1 MSRINTVILAA
12 ILILSFMPIRSMAIA
27 ADSPSTMSA
36 ILACEG
42 NGRSRRECF
51 SVALRRLAS
60 IIPRA
65 YKGQLLYSDIL
76 LKDLE
81 SEAPLFNESHLAFG
95 LMIAETLDGADVQ
108 SIRGTLQDVCSLSLK
123 EASDDRNIVCDVSHM
138 LGMLLDTTD
147 EVLQDPLGNPSPD
160 NVKARLSA
168 VNDIL
173 RRVTNLLPPPVT
185 GQNGVCSSRVDS
197 QSKCLPVMVA
207 FVLGVEV
214 SSQSNSDRA
223 AAVFSKLLPAIAD
236 GPLGDSPF
244 FVKFIVE
251 SAQRVAISVPIG
263 DDSPHSIV
271 EMLMAAFDL
280 AKDNGADGQTTSEV
294 GEALFSAASSY
305 KSSGVGEADRE
316 MISRQ
321 AMEIF
326 KAFDAIPDPASRDE
340 KYSRAV
346 DALTRLNLEDLAFQ
360 ALIGRLGTQGA
371 DLGGTISQAKLVAS
385 IAGLPGRK
393 DQARNLALQI
403 GPKLLQL
410 PRETPELATILGEL
424 GQMLLFSEKVRVFKD
439 VCNISPHI
447 ELAAKMLRL
456 SLSILEDEKI
466 GASYENVGL
475 EPVVKDF
482 VRELDDPARAPG
494 AIRFDAVFNCLN
506 TIDQVH
512 AVTDKLVEEARATKS
527 PVVLARAYQKALTI
541 AKNFLDDS
549 EVRKTN
555 SDLTQIADVVAQWI
569 RALWSID
576 PVEETISELQADAH
590 HNIYLTALGTG
601 ISRPFLDLIEE
612 RLTVERS
619 KIGGNFSHIAQ
630 LLATDIS
637 LRQRAIRPDGDSRGI
652 KSLLLLFADHGR
664 ESEALQ
670 LYRNLPPQS
679 DNSFYG
685 EFFSK
690 LSMTSLQE
698 IKSFLPSSLSTAALD
713 RLDSEIRK
721 KQVAAL
727 SPAAMRVFVATADEK
742 EISSE
747 APAIVSV
754 TLLAG
759 GDKELRLLLKELHSS
774 ASIGALILEA
784 TRHKRF
790 ELAEEFA
797 DQLLPADDLSRILS
811 HLKGLEPG
819 EKSAAL
825 LRRAES
831 RLLGIEDQG
840 SRQALAAR
848 LSMSAFIKEDCNSA
862 LRFSSIALSSVRSGN
877 SVFAALDGMM
887 PQFKCGQG
895 QEADRLLAA
904 GGPYSGNLDLLPRLA
919 ERLFDSGEV
928 VKADEVLSLAIDA
941 AKSAPAKNGNSFPLL
956 LSASTHIK
964 GEDFAD
970 GVAQALYPKPTGASN
985 ALDGGLIK
993 AYGEARSIIAER
1005 LADSGLLKKS
1015 ADFLTYTTELPEED
1029 RSNIAAKIVND
1040 LLDRGVDPGAIS
1052 TNMRTLLTSKARS
1065 QYEYDMVGRVKAL
1078 ARLRAFDEAVAFVNT
1093 FRAAD
1098 DRVDGMM
1105 AIAETLPEHTRA
1117 MPLARRI
1124 FGEAM
1129 QSAMQIANASTRSRY
1144 LAKIASGFWT
1154 VDELREEA
1162 LGATRVNTNDDQRVR
1177 DDLAEI
1183 LELTNALQEDDPAN
1197 EAFAEVLVDVGKA
1210 LDEIGW
1216 KKETSTVRHALL
1228 SRPFLIDS
1236 ERIENFAYGKDKA
1249 SAYKPRSID
1258 IASELAK
1265 KPPEDALR
1273 YLTDD
1278 YVGNDISDLPVLRLG
1293 LNIGKES
1300 YLARLSRDP
1309 LEQVTAPRALPILP
1323 NAIAENYMRALAQ
1336 EYAAEADPT
1345 RATAL
1350 AREALEVI
1358 AASHQ
1363 SAAATAYFRG
1373 KALRKISL
1381 GDATGTVLNGSRWR
1395 RLREIL
1401 YEQLSQSSA
1410 TENPLQTDVIQQI
1423 KESAV
1428 SIFHD
1433 TPLLFGFVQTFAKAV
1448 ADASGRIPDQL
1459 NGIGKDEALV
1469 HYRILGDAVYAVV
1482 ATRERTELHVLTNRE
1497 FDAGK
1502 LSQLARTVRQNIE
1515 DSSKPMQSGRES
1527 EYYVF
1532 DFEASTQLYKHL
1544 IEPLMPAIANSR
1556 RLILIPDGELVDL
1569 SFALLTAKKPDVLA
1583 GVEAYRN
1590 APWLV
1595 SKFSI
1600 ETLPSLAIWR
1610 LNEEVPTE
1618 VHKGTFLG
1626 LGNPIFA
1633 NKQAVTVDCEKVFE
1647 RASRR
1652 VRAHP
1657 IEGSVYMPGSR
1668 GEIDQIAD
1676 PSVLGGLVSL
1686 PETECELN
1694 YMASQFQHADV
1705 WTQAKAR
1712 ENRLKKLNETGELA
1726 RYEVIAFATHAI
1738 RANGADAPGIVLT
1751 PPGGSGQEDD
1761 GFLIPDEIAQFRIGA
1776 RLVILSACSTGAGS
1790 AISQEAFSGLT
1801 SSFLLAG
1808 TRNVLVSSWDVDS
1821 QATAR
1826 ILAGMMDGVVAG
1838 NGGIADSLQAS
1849 MKATLASAKSIREAH
1864 PVYWAAFAVVTTD

>member
-1 MSRINTVILAA
+1 MSRITRVIFAA
-12 ILILSFMPIRSMAIA
+12 ILILSFMPIRFMAIA

-42 NGRSRRECF
+42 NGQSRRECF
-51 SVALRRLAS
+51 SVALRRVSS

-65 YKGQLLYSDIL
+65 YKGQVLYTDIL

-81 SEAPLFNESHLAFG
+81 SEATLFNESHLALG

-123 EASDDRNIVCDVSHM
+123 EASNDRNIVCDVSHM

-173 RRVTNLLPPPVT
+173 RKVTKLLPPPVN
-185 GQNGVCSSRVDS
+185 GQNSVCSSRVNF
-197 QSKCLPVMVA
+197 QSECLPVMA
-207 FVLGVEV
+207 ALVLGIEV

-223 AAVFSKLLPAIAD
+223 AAVLSKLLPAIVD

-244 FVKFIVE
+244 FVKFIVD

-280 AKDNGADGQTTSEV
+280 AKDKGADVQTKGEV
-294 GEALFSAASSY
+294 GEALVSAASSY
-305 KSSGVGEADRE
+305 KSSGVSEADRE
-316 MISRQ
+316 MISRR
-321 AMEIF
+321 AIEIF
-326 KAFDAIPDPASRDE
+326 KAFDAIPDPTSRDE

-346 DALTRLNLEDLAFQ
+346 DALTTMNLEDLAFQ
-360 ALIGRLGTQGA
+360 ALIGRLGTEGT
-371 DLGGTISQAKLVAS
+371 DLSGTISQAKLVKS
-385 IAGLPGRK
+385 IAGLPGREE
-393 DQARNLALQI
+393 QARDLALQI

-410 PRETPELATILGEL
+410 PRETPELATVLGEL

-439 VCNISPHI
+439 VCNISPNI
-447 ELAAKMLRL
+447 ELAAKMLHF

-466 GASYENVGL
+466 RASYENVGL

-512 AVTDKLVEEARATKS
+512 AVTDKLVDEARATKS

-541 AKNFLDDS
+541 AKNFLDDR

-555 SDLTQIADVVAQWI
+555 SDLRQVADMVAQWVG
-569 RALWSID
+569 ALWSID
-576 PVEETISELQADAH
+576 PVEETISELQADVH
-590 HNIYLTALGTG
+590 HNIFLTALGTG
-601 ISRPFLDLIEE
+601 ITQPFTDLIDE
-612 RLTVERS
+612 RLAVKRS
-619 KIGGNFSHIAQ
+619 KLDGNYLHIAQ
-630 LLATDIS
+630 LLATDVS
-637 LRQRAIRPDGDSRGI
+637 LRQRAIKPDGDSVGM

-664 ESEALQ
+664 EHEALQ
-670 LYRNLPPQS
+670 LYRNLPPQT
-679 DNSFYG
+679 DNIFYG
-685 EFFSK
+685 AFFSK
-690 LSMTSLQE
+690 LSMTSLQK

-727 SPAAMRVFVATADEK
+727 SPAAMRVFVASADEK
-742 EISSE
+742 EIISE

-759 GDKELRLLLKELHSS
+759 GDTELRLLLKELHSS

-825 LRRAES
+825 LRKAES
-831 RLLGIEDQG
+831 LLMGIEDQA
-840 SRQALAAR
+840 SKQALAAR
-848 LSMSAFIKEDCNSA
+848 LSMSALIKEDCNSA
-862 LRFSSIALSSVRSGN
+862 LRFSSIALSSVRSGS

-887 PQFKCGQG
+887 PLFKCGQG

-904 GGPYSGNLDLLPRLA
+904 AGPYSENLDLLPRLA
-919 ERLFDSGEV
+919 VRLFDSGEV
-928 VKADEVLSLAIDA
+928 VKANEVLSLAIDA
-941 AKSAPAKNGNSFPLL
+941 AKSAPAKNSNSFSLL

-964 GEDFAD
+964 CEDFAD
-970 GVAQALYPKPTGASN
+970 GVAQALYPKPTRASN
-985 ALDGGLIK
+985 ALDAGLIK
-993 AYGEARSIIAER
+993 AYGEARSVIAES
-1005 LADSGLLKKS
+1005 LANSGLLEKS
-1015 ADFLTYTTELPEED
+1015 ADFLTYTTELPKED

-1040 LLDRGVDPGAIS
+1040 LLDRGVDPDAIS
-1052 TNMRTLLTSKARS
+1052 TNMRSLLTSKARS
-1065 QYEYDMVGRVKAL
+1065 EYEYDMLVRVKAL
-1078 ARLRAFDEAVAFVNT
+1078 ARLGAFDEAVALVNT
-1093 FRAAD
+1093 FGTAD
-1098 DRVDGMM
+1098 NRVDGIM
-1105 AIAETLPEHTRA
+1105 AIAETLPEDIRA
-1117 MPLARRI
+1117 MPLARRL

-1129 QSAMQIANASTRSRY
+1129 QSATQIANASPRSRY

-1154 VDELREEA
+1154 VDEFREEA
-1162 LGATRVNTNDDQRVR
+1162 LAATRVKTNDDQRVR

-1183 LELTNALQEDDPAN
+1183 LELTTALQEDAPAN

-1216 KKETSTVRHALL
+1216 AKETSTVRHALL
-1228 SRPFLIDS
+1228 SRPFLIDN
-1236 ERIENFAYGKDKA
+1236 ERIENFAYSKDKA
-1249 SAYKPRSID
+1249 SDYKPSGID

-1278 YVGNDISDLPVLRLG
+1278 YVGNDISDLPVLRLS

-1336 EYAAEADPT
+1336 EYTAEADTT

-1358 AASHQ
+1358 ASSHQ

-1395 RLREIL
+1395 RLRQIL
-1401 YEQLSQSSA
+1401 YEQLKQSSK

-1433 TPLLFGFVQTFAKAV
+1433 TPLLFGFVETFARAV

-1459 NGIGKDEALV
+1459 NGIGKDEALI
-1469 HYRILGDAVYAVV
+1469 HYRIMGDAVYAVV

-1497 FDAGK
+1497 FDAVK
-1502 LSQLARTVRQNIE
+1502 LSQLVGTVRKSIE
-1515 DSSKPMQSGRES
+1515 DSSKPMQSGQES

-1544 IEPLMPAIANSR
+1544 IEPLMPAIADKR
-1556 RLILIPDGELVDL
+1556 RLILIPDGELLDL
-1569 SFALLTAKKPDVLA
+1569 SFALLTAQKPDVFA

-1600 ETLPSLAIWR
+1600 ETVPSLAIWR
-1610 LNEEVPTE
+1610 LNEGGSKE
-1618 VHKGTFLG
+1618 VHNGTFLG
-1626 LGNPIFA
+1626 LGNPMFA
-1633 NKQAVTVDCEKVFE
+1633 NKHAVTVDCEKVFE
-1647 RASRR
+1647 GASRR
-1652 VRAHP
+1652 ARAYP

-1676 PSVLGGLVSL
+1676 SSVLGGLVSL

-1705 WTQAKAR
+1705 WTQATAR
-1712 ENRLKKLNETGELA
+1712 ENRLKKLNESGELA

-1738 RANGADAPGIVLT
+1738 RANGANAPGIVLT
-1751 PPGGSGQEDD
+1751 PPGDSDQEDD
-1761 GFLIPDEIAQFRIGA
+1761 GLLIPDEIAQFRIGA
-1776 RLVILSACSTGAGS
+1776 RFVILSACSTGAGS

-1808 TRNVLVSSWDVDS
+1808 TQNVLVSSWDVDS

-1838 NGGIADSLQAS
+1838 NDGIAGSLQAS
-1849 MKATLASAKSIREAH
+1849 MKAMLSSAKSIREAH
-1864 PVYWAAFAVVTTD
+1864 PVYWAAFAVVTTN